1 MEGKPQMSSTVR
13 RDATSM
19 VKVLQK
25 VLIDK
30 RGATAVEYGFML
42 VMIVLAMMSAL
53 RGVAEETSAL
63 WSDVTSKTEEAT
75 SGS

>member
-1 MEGKPQMSSTVR
+1 
-13 RDATSM
+13 M

-63 WSDVTSKTEEAT
+63 WGDVTSKTEEAT